1 MKKTDSTKKKKD
13 NIAVSVVVT
22 TYNQKDTII
31 EALDS
36 ITMQKTKFLFE
47 VIVGID
53 NSPDNTYE
61 ILKKYKTDNKN
72 CQIILVNREKNLGPS
87 RNEYELVRSARGKYV
102 AFLEGD
108 DFWCND
114 LKLQIQYN
122 FLESHPEYVAVAH
135 DMYDVYEDGTIW
147 IKHSDNGLKYKRI
160 VKHSRAKK
168 GYLDYHQNSLMAR
181 NVFSDKDFHY
191 DLIYK
196 SNFIVQDL
204 QLPLFLTD
212 IAPIYIMR
220 EVMGCYRYCDN
231 RYNQTH
237 LEHTLEIIDLLSKI
251 HGKQLK
257 NHKADYSI
265 KIAQEIAICYIFKF
279 TKPEKNEKHSY
290 KEMWQYVDFKIFIIF
305 LLEFIAIPIN
315 QVGRR
320 LYKMLFRRNV

>member
-1 MKKTDSTKKKKD
+1 MKKNEEKE
-13 NIAVSVVVT
+13 IAVSVVVT

-36 ITMQKTKFLFE
+36 VTMQKTKFSFE
-47 VIVGID
+47 IIVGID

-61 ILKKYKTDNKN
+61 ILKKYKAENKNKN
-72 CQIILVNREKNLGPS
+72 CEIILVNREKNLGPS
-87 RNEYELVRSARGKYV
+87 RNEYELVMSARGKYV

-122 FLESHPEYVAVAH
+122 FLEKNQKYVAVAH

-147 IKHSDNGLKYKRI
+147 MKHSDNGYKYKKV

-168 GYLDYHQNSLMAR
+168 GYLDYHQNSLMTR
-181 NVFSDKDFHY
+181 NVFKDKDFHY

-231 RYNQTH
+231 RYNQTY
-237 LEHTLEIIDLLSKI
+237 LEHTLESLDLLSKI

-257 NHKADYSI
+257 NHKADYSC
-265 KIAQEIAICYIFKF
+265 KIARSIATCYIFKF
-279 TKPEKNEKHSY
+279 KKHEKNESHSY
-290 KEMWQYVDFKIFIIF
+290 KELWQYIDFKIFIIF
-305 LLEFIAIPIN
+305 ILEFITIPIT
-315 QVGRR
+315 QVGKI
-320 LYKMLFRRNV
+320 LYKKLFRRTI